1 MECVFLVGGSVADNR
16 ALEGRGGRAE
26 GNKKV
31 ELGKNE
37 VADMILIIFPGY
49 VIVISVNEPH

>member
-16 ALEGRGGRAE
+16 ALERRGGRTE

-37 VADMILIIFPGY
+37 VADMFLIIFPGY